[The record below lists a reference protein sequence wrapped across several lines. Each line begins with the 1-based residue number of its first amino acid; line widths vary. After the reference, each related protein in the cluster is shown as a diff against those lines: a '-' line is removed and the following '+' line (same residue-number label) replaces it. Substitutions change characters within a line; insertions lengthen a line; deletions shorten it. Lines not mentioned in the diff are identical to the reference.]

1 MGTKRQTPPDP
12 APSASS
18 RSSATSTARVVR
30 SLQRSRM
37 ERRTVYLLIGAV
49 LGIWLFV
56 VFANA
61 LADASTQSARLTAE
75 QRVNASLAAQAS
87 AGAIEIDTIK
97 GQTFL
102 DFLARS
108 YGMGESTEL
117 PFALAPGAPPPPA
130 MVPLGARDV
139 ENAAPTPLD
148 DWLDLLIG
156 S

>member
-97 GQTFL
+97 G
-102 DFLARS
+102 
-108 YGMGESTEL
+108 
-117 PFALAPGAPPPPA
+117 
-130 MVPLGARDV
+130 
-139 ENAAPTPLD
+139 
-148 DWLDLLIG
+148 
-156 S
+156 